1 MGTRKYNSDIG
12 INIVVNHL
20 QVPSFQSKSLQE
32 FNSIIFQRL
41 GGLNMGHLNIIAW
54 STPFLS
60 IPERSI

>member
-1 MGTRKYNSDIG
+1 M
-12 INIVVNHL
+12 VVNHL

-54 STPFLS
+54 SSPFLL